1 MALLDV
7 TASGVII
14 AAARQGREALSPA
27 LLSLQTVAIPDA
39 GLERAIEETAAA
51 SNALYKAE
59 AESVTDEAST
69 SYIHAAAERLQRAMV
84 DVGALRPQHHELEV
98 AATAIARTL
107 ALLYPVM
114 QHKLRQRRARLPAGG
129 LSDSDTRELRTMSGY
144 PRAPAPTGRF
154 RRPSGFDGSDRRARG
169 DKRVFVEVEIGL
181 TTASH
186 IYTGISLDVSTGGV
200 FVATYDAAEPGTA
213 VTLYFVLPDGHVVN
227 AEGVVRWTRAQS
239 GDSPPGMGVAF
250 TRISA
255 ESLGHITSFCE
266 SRPPLY
272 FDE

>member
-1 MALLDV
+1 M

-14 AAARQGREALSPA
+14 AAARHGREALAPA
-27 LLSLQTVAIPDA
+27 LLSLQTLAISDA
-39 GLERAIEETAAA
+39 GLERAIEQTAAA
-51 SNALYKAE
+51 SSALYKAE

-84 DVGALRPQHHELEV
+84 DIGALRPQHHELEV
-98 AATAIARTL
+98 AATALAQTL

-114 QHKLRQRRARLPAGG
+114 QHKLRQRRARLPAEG
-129 LSDSDTRELRTMSGY
+129 LSDAEARELRTMSGY

-154 RRPSGFDGSDRRARG
+154 QRPSGFDGSDRRAQG

-181 TTASH
+181 STESH

-200 FVATYDAAEPGTA
+200 FVATYEVSAPGTR

-239 GDSPPGMGVAF
+239 VESPPGMGVAF
-250 TRISA
+250 VHISP
-255 ESLGHITSFCE
+255 ESLAHIANFCA

-272 FDE
+272 FDD